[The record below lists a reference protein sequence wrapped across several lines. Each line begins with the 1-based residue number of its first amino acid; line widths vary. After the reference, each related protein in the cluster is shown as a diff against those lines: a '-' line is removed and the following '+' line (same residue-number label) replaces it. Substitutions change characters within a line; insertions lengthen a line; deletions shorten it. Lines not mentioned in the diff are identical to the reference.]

1 MGDANYCAACPEE
14 LPEVDSEE
22 NYPDIVE
29 VYLGDRV
36 LEGDEINAVKG
47 VPEDELFGTNPP
59 DGSVEKRGT
68 EAKDR
73 TVLPSKSREVIKQLL
88 RNRDNPS
95 ALKTA
100 LITLKKLLRMLMMNL
115 LK

>member
-47 VPEDELFGTNPP
+47 IPEDELFGTNPP
-59 DGSVEKRGT
+59 DGRKKENRGKRQ
-68 EAKDR
+68 DSF
-73 TVLPSKSREVIKQLL
+73 PKQVK
-88 RNRDNPS
+88 RSDQ
-95 ALKTA
+95 AA
-100 LITLKKLLRMLMMNL
+100 A
-115 LK
+115 

>member
-1 MGDANYCAACPEE
+1 MGDAHQCAACPEE
-14 LPEVDSEE
+14 LPEGDCEE

-29 VYLGDRV
+29 VNLGDGV
-36 LEGDEINAVKG
+36 VEGNEINAVKG
-47 VPEDELFGTNPP
+47 IPEDELFGTNPP
-59 DGSVEKRGT
+59 NGAVEKMGT

-88 RNRDNPS
+88 KNRDNPF

-100 LITLKKLLRMLMMNL
+100 LTKMKKITKNVDDECAE
-115 LK
+115 